1 MPPCPAL
8 QRFPCL
14 FCLLTISLTETTND
28 PPVPLLGQL
37 QDAMAELSMGLPS
50 AFSYSHAAQ
59 VAGLELFVP
68 MLRETRL
75 EATPQRNLTCG
86 FFHREV
92 LTQQMTAASS
102 NAPRLNSSAWWLGP
116 GSEDTTLSTAH
127 TRGIIYVYI

>member
-1 MPPCPAL
+1 MFWILSVSIKVVGIQVRATMPSSPEVS
-8 QRFPCL
+8 L
-14 FCLLTISLTETTND
+14 FVLLTISLTETTKD

-37 QDAMAELSMGLPS
+37 QDAMAELSMGLPP

-75 EATPQRNLTCG
+75 EATFQRKLTCG

-92 LTQQMTAASS
+92 WTQA
-102 NAPRLNSSAWWLGP
+102 N
-116 GSEDTTLSTAH
+116 GSCFKQRSQA
-127 TRGIIYVYI
+127 